1 MFTKENVVTARYSNN
16 ADLVKVEWKDEDDV
30 VREYSLFEDNND
42 PAWKSLI
49 ESGWTK
55 AKIDEASSEYKNQ
68 AANDFN
74 EFAKRLFR
82 ENDDTEF
89 KTILDNLFSN
99 EVDDNYRASQNLFT
113 LKLFLFEL
121 NEIKRS
127 ADKES
132 KVKLRK
138 AKSQREALFIAVDIA
153 RETGPEVKTETQDQ

>member
-55 AKIDEASSEYKNQ
+55 AKIDEATVEYKSE
-68 AANDFN
+68 ASKDFQN
-74 EFAKRLFR
+74 FARRLFR
-82 ENDDTEF
+82 ENDDVEF
-89 KTILDNLFSN
+89 KTILDNLFSDT
-99 EVDDNYRASQNLFT
+99 VDGNRDTQNLFT

-121 NEIKRS
+121 NEVKRS
-127 ADKES
+127 TNREA
-132 KVKLRK
+132 KVALRK

-153 RETGPEVKTETQDQ
+153 RETGLE